1 MADMLASDK
10 EISIADAV
18 KEIYK
23 SETYRKL
30 EDDTTKLWHLGPVAL
45 YQELMD
51 KKDTNRKI
59 CEIPV
64 VYAKL
69 YMDVPC
75 YLIYHMEEQLGEPAA
90 CHLSNTPVKIRPELM
105 PSRRAEK

>member
-1 MADMLASDK
+1 MKEQLNDEEYQLRFTAPDVKVGTVIECEYTVHSDLFYM
-10 EISIADAV
+10 IHDWYA
-18 KEIYK
+18 
-23 SETYRKL
+23 
-30 EDDTTKLWHLGPVAL
+30 
-45 YQELMD
+45 Q
-51 KKDTNRKI
+51 

-75 YLIYHMEEQLGEPAA
+75 YLIYHMEEQLGELAA

>member
-1 MADMLASDK
+1 M
-10 EISIADAV
+10 
-18 KEIYK
+18 
-23 SETYRKL
+23 
-30 EDDTTKLWHLGPVAL
+30 
-45 YQELMD
+45 
-51 KKDTNRKI
+51 
-59 CEIPV
+59 